1 MKKLFAFIFLIVFSE
16 VFSLDYFG
24 EVEGT
29 QRFNSYS
36 SSYGS
41 IELILGAEHQEDNFY
56 SQVSLKAT
64 DDPEEYLELYRGYL
78 EIYGDSTTFG
88 VGRQMIVWGSAYI
101 FNGADVFNEVD
112 LENPRSDKDGLDSL
126 RLKYNLENMSR
137 LEGVVFKNSARDDNI
152 GARYTF
158 LVDNYEFMA
167 NYFHYDKKN
176 ILGEVNKNED
186 VVLEVKGDAG
196 IGIWS
201 QLIHKESDDF
211 DQNALVLG
219 GDYSFDLS
227 GNLLYTLAEGIY
239 IKEEDMGAL
248 YLRYN
253 YVVSEDIEVFQSL
266 LVDGKI
272 SYLYVR
278 SGLTYK
284 LNDYFNIQV
293 SYNYYNNFKGLYQY
307 SSGEELDS
315 ELVFEIQ
322 GFF

>member
-1 MKKLFAFIFLIVFSE
+1 MFLIIFSE

-29 QRFNSYS
+29 QRFKSYN

-41 IELILGAEHQEDNFY
+41 IELILGAEHQEENFY

-64 DDPEEYLELYRGYL
+64 DDSEKYLKLYRGYFEL
-78 EIYGDSTTFG
+78 YGDSTTFSA
-88 VGRQMIVWGSAYI
+88 GRQMIVWGSAYI

-112 LENPRSDKDGLDSL
+112 LENPRSDKDGIDSM
-126 RLKYNLENMSR
+126 RMKYNLENMSR
-137 LEGVVFKNSARDDNI
+137 LEGVIFKNTARDDNI

-167 NYFHYDKKN
+167 NYFHYDKRN
-176 ILGEVNKNED
+176 FVGEAVKNED

-201 QLIHKESDDF
+201 QLIHRESDEL
-211 DQNALVLG
+211 DQNAVVLG
-219 GDYSFDLS
+219 GDYSFDLA
-227 GNLLYTLAEGIY
+227 GNLLYTLAETIY
-239 IKEEDMGAL
+239 IKEEDIVAL

-278 SGLTYK
+278 SGLTCK

-293 SYNYYNNFKGLYQY
+293 SYNYYNNFRGLYQY
-307 SSGEELDS
+307 SYEEELDS
-315 ELVFEIQ
+315 EVVFEIQ